1 MFCQNINIA
10 IHSTKIIDTSFVK
23 TQAEFNIES
32 VHLHYNEIIVK
43 KYELLFLFMK
53 SKPNLIV

>member
-32 VHLHYNEIIVK
+32 VHLHYNEIIFK
-43 KYELLFLFMK
+43 KIWTTIFIYE
-53 SKPNLIV
+53 I